1 MLNNTELAYYLLAIY
16 PIVFISIIMHE
27 IGHYIAA
34 RILGAKPKYI
44 IIGSRTPYINR
55 LNSLIKFEVL
65 GIKISINPLGIAGL
79 VDLDSYIKDMSNFKI
94 KLMCSGGPL
103 VNFILFYIS
112 FIFAMYLYGYD
123 DKFNNIHLNA
133 FMLCNL
139 FLFILNL
146 YPSEKSD
153 GWYALNINDE
163 VKNTSSASDFVES
176 KVIGLVNSEYY
187 KENMQ
192 QLI

>member
-1 MLNNTELAYYLLAIY
+1 MSNYIELAYYLLAIY
-16 PIVFISIIMHE
+16 PIVFTSIIMHE

-55 LNSLIKFEVL
+55 LNSLIEFEFL
-65 GIKISINPLGIAGL
+65 GIKISINPLGVAGL

-94 KLMCSGGPL
+94 KFMCFGGPL

-112 FIFAMYLYGYD
+112 FIFAMYFYGYD
-123 DKFNNIHLNA
+123 DKFNNIYLDA

-153 GWYALNINDE
+153 GWYILNINDE
-163 VKNTSSASDFVES
+163 VKNTSSTSDSIES
-176 KVIGLVNSEYY
+176 KVVGLVSSKYY
-187 KENMQ
+187 KEGK
-192 QLI
+192 

>member
-1 MLNNTELAYYLLAIY
+1 MSNYIELASYLVAIY
-16 PIVFISIIMHE
+16 LIVFTSIIMHE

-44 IIGSRTPYINR
+44 IIGSRIPYINR

-79 VDLDSYIKDMSNFKI
+79 VDLDSYIKNMSNFKI
-94 KLMCSGGPL
+94 KIMCFSGPL
-103 VNFILFYIS
+103 MNFLLFYICFVLS
-112 FIFAMYLYGYD
+112 MYLYGD
-123 DKFNNIHLNA
+123 DNKFSNFYMFA
-133 FMLCNL
+133 FMICYL

-146 YPSEKSD
+146 YPTGKTD
-153 GWYALNINDE
+153 GWYILNINDE
-163 VKNTSSASDFVES
+163 VKNTSSASDSIEN
-176 KVIGLVNSEYY
+176 KVIGLVSSEYY
-187 KENMQ
+187 KENMH

>member
-1 MLNNTELAYYLLAIY
+1 MLNNIELAYYLLAIY

-94 KLMCSGGPL
+94 KLMCSVGPL
-103 VNFILFYIS
+103 VDFILFYIS
-112 FIFAMYLYGYD
+112 FIKMNKSNRSFFSIVINLMSSSKIGW
-123 DKFNNIHLNA
+123 F
-133 FMLCNL
+133 LCNK
-139 FLFILNL
+139 IL
-146 YPSEKSD
+146 YS
-153 GWYALNINDE
+153 
-163 VKNTSSASDFVES
+163 
-176 KVIGLVNSEYY
+176 
-187 KENMQ
+187 
-192 QLI
+192 

>member
-1 MLNNTELAYYLLAIY
+1 MLNNIELAYYLLAIY

-27 IGHYIAA
+27 IGHYVVA

-79 VDLDSYIKDMSNFKI
+79 VDLDSYIKDMSSFKI
-94 KLMCSGGPL
+94 KLMCFGGPL

-112 FIFAMYLYGYD
+112 FIFAMHLYGYD
-123 DKFNNIHLNA
+123 DKFNNIYLNA

-153 GWYALNINDE
+153 GWYILNINDE
-163 VKNTSSASDFVES
+163 VKNTSSASDSIEN
-176 KVIGLVNSEYY
+176 KIIGLVNSEYY